1 MRTFPLLALV
11 LLATACAGSQVA
23 PRAAEPADTIVLA
36 SELEWE
42 QLNPARGD
50 QSPKAASLWGD
61 RKGRGPSGFLVR
73 FVDGFSSPP
82 HIHNVSYRGMVIEGL
97 VHNDDSNAEAMWMP
111 TGSFWTQPRG
121 AAHITA
127 ARGTDTL
134 AYIEIEEGPYLVRP
148 VEEAF
153 QSEERPVNVDVSN
166 IVWVNASENIGS
178 VPIDASTPADDAK
191 IAFLWGNA
199 EDERPSGILVKLR
212 AGSAGVMR
220 SNRSTY
226 RAVVIQGSPAHHAV
240 DGSDPTIMGPGSYIG
255 SNGASA
261 RVSCESREDCI
272 LYVRMED

>member
-1 MRTFPLLALV
+1 MRSFPLLVLV
-11 LLATACAGSQVA
+11 LVGTACASTRVA
-23 PRAAEPADTIVLA
+23 PQAAEPTATMVLA

-50 QSPKAASLWGD
+50 QSPKAAALWGD
-61 RKGRGPSGFLVR
+61 RTGPGPSGFLVR
-73 FVDGFSSPP
+73 FADGFSSPP
-82 HIHNVSYRGMVIEGL
+82 HIHNVSYRGIVIEGL
-97 VHNDDSNAEAMWMP
+97 IHNDDPNAEAMWMP

-127 ARGTDTL
+127 ATGTDTL

-153 QSEERPVNVDVSN
+153 QSEERPVNVPASN
-166 IVWVNASENIGS
+166 IVWVGASEMTKS
-178 VPIDASTPADDAK
+178 APIDAPSSADGPK
-191 IAFLWGNA
+191 IAFLWGNP
-199 EDERPSGILVKLR
+199 EDEGPSGILVKLR

-220 SNRSTY
+220 SHGSTF
-226 RAVVIQGSPAHHAV
+226 RAIVIQGSPAYHAV
-240 DGSDPTIMGPGSYIG
+240 SGSDPTIMGPGSYIG

-272 LYVRMED
+272 FYVRMED

>member
-50 QSPKAASLWGD
+50 QSPRAASLWGD

-97 VHNDDSNAEAMWMP
+97 VHNDGPKAEAMWMP

-121 AAHITA
+121 GAHITA

-166 IVWVNASENIGS
+166 IVWVNASEDVGS

-220 SNRSTY
+220 NNRSTY
-226 RAVVIQGSPAHHAV
+226 RAVVIQGSPAHRASV
-240 DGSDPTIMGPGSYIG
+240 GSDPTIMGPGSYIG
-255 SNGASA
+255 SNGAST